1 MVEEHHLV
9 TAGTSLYSAAIRKYT
24 HGVQPV
30 FWKACLNV
38 LQYVLIHYSIMHK
51 EYKSELPENK
61 SELTVTLS
69 LLSLKSL
76 RSSSNLNQMFSEFF

>member
-9 TAGTSLYSAAIRKYT
+9 TRGTSPYSAAIKKYI

-38 LQYVLIHYSIMHK
+38 
-51 EYKSELPENK
+51 
-61 SELTVTLS
+61 
-69 LLSLKSL
+69 
-76 RSSSNLNQMFSEFF
+76 F